1 MNGIIKHEYM
11 NDNEI
16 VPTKPNGN
24 ADKEGRTQP
33 MIKDKYDFDVIAI
46 LISVILTMTPII
58 I

>member
-1 MNGIIKHEYM
+1 MNGIIKHEYT

-33 MIKDKYDFDVIAI
+33 MIKGKYDFDVIAI